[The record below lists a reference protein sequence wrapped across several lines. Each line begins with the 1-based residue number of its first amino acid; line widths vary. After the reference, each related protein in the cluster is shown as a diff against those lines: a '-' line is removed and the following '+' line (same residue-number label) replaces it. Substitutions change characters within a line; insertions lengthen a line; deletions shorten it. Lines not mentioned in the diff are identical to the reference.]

1 MEDNTKYQIQTTEK
15 DEQEISSEK
24 NAEETES
31 QPKTSAEKT
40 EIPEEIPE
48 QEDSLDENKEQI
60 KPQIEMLARL
70 GEVFE
75 KHIEKLLETKT
86 GIEDLPLNL
95 FTVLPI
101 TLLAVRETEIESFPY
116 LPPERYTKDT
126 IINELTEGGIDL
138 GEGLSDALKSMMA
151 REYLKSGV
159 DSRIFAKKPVI
170 TTAKLV
176 DRIFPQMPGEN
187 FIAYLG
193 QLMDEVQAERK
204 TIDQAV
210 LQLDQMLDI
219 HGISIKEL
227 EAATAETGKKAAE
240 KKHEYLRATSSPQ
253 KTSNLSPPIIQKTM
267 QKKSLFSFLD
277 TSVQAP
283 ANTFQ
288 IDPQLPKEISQPKT
302 KHQID
307 FDIQEEVEA
316 EKFSGQKAEQ
326 VNETKGAEKPS
337 NHAVIESEQPE
348 PETVKKKIVPLS
360 EEEIEKQIATFEE
373 KLGMMCPLCRT
384 GEIRIQDTTRGKMF
398 YQCENES
405 CNFISW
411 GKPFYITC
419 QQCDNPFLIEATDTA
434 GSPILKC
441 PKATCHFWQNY
452 PWDMGE
458 DQQEQ
463 PQKKDAEIEIKKK
476 PRRRVRKV
484 RRVVRRKK

>member
-1 MEDNTKYQIQTTEK
+1 MIGKQADKINYKNQLDKRAIVIQTSLKQDSQITYGRQHKISDTDCWK

-48 QEDSLDENKEQI
+48 QEDSPDENKEQI

-227 EAATAETGKKAAE
+227 EAATAETWKKAAE
-240 KKHEYLRATSSPQ
+240 KKHEYLRATSFPQ
-253 KTSNLSPPIIQKTM
+253 KTSNLPLNHSENYAEKIPF
-267 QKKSLFSFLD
+267 LFSGYKR
-277 TSVQAP
+277 P
-283 ANTFQ
+283 
-288 IDPQLPKEISQPKT
+288 
-302 KHQID
+302 
-307 FDIQEEVEA
+307 
-316 EKFSGQKAEQ
+316 G
-326 VNETKGAEKPS
+326 
-337 NHAVIESEQPE
+337 
-348 PETVKKKIVPLS
+348 
-360 EEEIEKQIATFEE
+360 
-373 KLGMMCPLCRT
+373 
-384 GEIRIQDTTRGKMF
+384 
-398 YQCENES
+398 
-405 CNFISW
+405 
-411 GKPFYITC
+411 TC
-419 QQCDNPFLIEATDTA
+419 
-434 GSPILKC
+434 
-441 PKATCHFWQNY
+441 
-452 PWDMGE
+452 
-458 DQQEQ
+458 
-463 PQKKDAEIEIKKK
+463 
-476 PRRRVRKV
+476 
-484 RRVVRRKK
+484 